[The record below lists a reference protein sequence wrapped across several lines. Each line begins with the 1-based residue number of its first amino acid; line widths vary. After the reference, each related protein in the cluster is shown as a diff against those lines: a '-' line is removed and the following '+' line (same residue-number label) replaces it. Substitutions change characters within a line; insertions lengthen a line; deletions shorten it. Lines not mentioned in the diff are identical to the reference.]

1 MVHSPESSHSCG
13 SLNVLPNNS
22 PAPSTDPGSLDNP
35 PSPMSV
41 QSNPTSAPN
50 SASNSRETTPPVV
63 EEEEEVQEEFVQPSP
78 VSSTT
83 APKGENTS
91 SGIDSEIFSRGNSSN
106 SEGNSGGEQPP
117 HKVYMSENEKGEK
130 VIVER
135 RTTEPTEYVHKQRRT
150 DKMLVPP
157 NAPRRAPKS
166 PTKNA
171 KVGASSSD
179 NSDITGIPK
188 KPKSPKAPQ
197 SLVDS
202 DFGYVSQQ
210 ILDQQDI
217 SSSSNEDEHQKPL
230 RTNPVKP
237 RAQVAP
243 KLSPD
248 DKKEKHRQKLLK
260 KSRENRMR
268 VKAMVNHIPT
278 DKDISELLK
287 EFTVDFLHNG
297 YSKLVK
303 ELLEKLSRKDCDIS
317 MDKSHFLWLLTYFLK
332 FASQLEIGL
341 DQIGSIISFRI
352 LSYITYQGVELLE
365 TLEVANRER
374 SASISGHLRRMHLVV
389 TALREFIQT
398 IVNYGET
405 KSLTMSDKQHLRHL
419 QKQSVHATDIRQLL
433 VLLLRS
439 FNPQIQSMQYLSDLV
454 VCNHMLLLTL
464 ESVTH
469 RDNPIEGVELDMTQ
483 HMSQVNDRTLLISM
497 LIILLQFANPELMRQ
512 YGRLLEDFQNN
523 TPFLNDCIFTVISL
537 KLTISFAFSYLFPN
551 PR

>member
-1 MVHSPESSHSCG
+1 M
-13 SLNVLPNNS
+13 
-22 PAPSTDPGSLDNP
+22 NP
-35 PSPMSV
+35 
-41 QSNPTSAPN
+41 
-50 SASNSRETTPPVV
+50 
-63 EEEEEVQEEFVQPSP
+63 
-78 VSSTT
+78 
-83 APKGENTS
+83 PKGENTS
-91 SGIDSEIFSRGNSSN
+91 SGIDSEIFSRGNS

-287 EFTVDFLHNG
+287 E
-297 YSKLVK
+297 
-303 ELLEKLSRKDCDIS
+303 LLEKLSRKDCDIS

-405 KSLTMSDKQHLRHL
+405 KSLTLSDKQHLRHL
-419 QKQSVHATDIRQLL
+419 QKQSVHATDIRQH
-433 VLLLRS
+433 LR
-439 FNPQIQSMQYLSDLV
+439 
-454 VCNHMLLLTL
+454 H
-464 ESVTH
+464 
-469 RDNPIEGVELDMTQ
+469 
-483 HMSQVNDRTLLISM
+483 
-497 LIILLQFANPELMRQ
+497 LQ
-512 YGRLLEDFQNN
+512 
-523 TPFLNDCIFTVISL
+523 
-537 KLTISFAFSYLFPN
+537 
-551 PR
+551 

>member
-1 MVHSPESSHSCG
+1 M
-13 SLNVLPNNS
+13 
-22 PAPSTDPGSLDNP
+22 NP
-35 PSPMSV
+35 
-41 QSNPTSAPN
+41 
-50 SASNSRETTPPVV
+50 
-63 EEEEEVQEEFVQPSP
+63 
-78 VSSTT
+78 
-83 APKGENTS
+83 PKGENTS
-91 SGIDSEIFSRGNSSN
+91 SGIDSEIFSRGNS

-248 DKKEKHRQKLLK
+248 DK
-260 KSRENRMR
+260 R

-297 YSKLVK
+297 YSK
-303 ELLEKLSRKDCDIS
+303 
-317 MDKSHFLWLLTYFLK
+317 
-332 FASQLEIGL
+332 
-341 DQIGSIISFRI
+341 
-352 LSYITYQGVELLE
+352 
-365 TLEVANRER
+365 
-374 SASISGHLRRMHLVV
+374 
-389 TALREFIQT
+389 
-398 IVNYGET
+398 
-405 KSLTMSDKQHLRHL
+405 
-419 QKQSVHATDIRQLL
+419 
-433 VLLLRS
+433 
-439 FNPQIQSMQYLSDLV
+439 
-454 VCNHMLLLTL
+454 
-464 ESVTH
+464 
-469 RDNPIEGVELDMTQ
+469 
-483 HMSQVNDRTLLISM
+483 
-497 LIILLQFANPELMRQ
+497 
-512 YGRLLEDFQNN
+512 
-523 TPFLNDCIFTVISL
+523 
-537 KLTISFAFSYLFPN
+537 
-551 PR
+551 